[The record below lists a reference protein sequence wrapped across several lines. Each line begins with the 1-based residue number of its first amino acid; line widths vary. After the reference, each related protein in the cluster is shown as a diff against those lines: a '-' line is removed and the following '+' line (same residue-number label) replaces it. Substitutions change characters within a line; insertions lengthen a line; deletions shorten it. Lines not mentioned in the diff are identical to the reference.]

1 MPSERF
7 VWDTPG
13 TGDPI
18 GQQQLFFRNLGR
30 WLRRHGWPVWI
41 AVLIAVLIVASA
53 LTPV

>member
-18 GQQQLFFRNLGR
+18 GQQQLFARNLGR
-30 WLRRHGWPVWI
+30 WLRRHGWAVWLT
-41 AVLIAVLIVASA
+41 VLIAVVLVAGV
-53 LTPV
+53 LVLV